1 MRYLLLLTV
10 LLVGCNVQNVEVEKD
25 LSDRM
30 KAANNAFQLAESEV
44 FKDEVPVTPNTPDDL
59 KPDPDA
65 DKCACKGTGKIVH
78 GDGHS
83 TPCPYHAVEVILQS
97 HTKGE

>member
-1 MRYLLLLTV
+1 MKVNRRYALLLLI
-10 LLVGCNVQNVEVEKD
+10 LLVGCNIKNIEVEKD
-25 LSDRM
+25 ISERI
-30 KAANNAFQLAESEV
+30 KGANNAFKIAEAEV
-44 FKDEVPVTPNTPDDL
+44 FKDDTNPVTPDENL

-83 TPCPYHAVEVILQS
+83 TPCPFHAVELILQS
-97 HTKGE
+97 H

>member
-1 MRYLLLLTV
+1 MRYLLLFSIFLA
-10 LLVGCNVQNVEVEKD
+10 GCNVKNVEIEKD
-25 LSDRM
+25 LSEKI
-30 KAANNAFQLAESEV
+30 KAANNAFHIAESEV
-44 FKDEVPVTPNTPDDL
+44 FKDDVIPVAPEDL

-97 HTKGE
+97 H

>member
-1 MRYLLLLTV
+1 MRYILLLSI
-10 LLVGCNVQNVEVEKD
+10 LLIGCNVQNVEVEKD
-25 LSDRM
+25 ISEKV
-30 KAANNAFQLAESEV
+30 KAANNAFQIAEAEV
-44 FKDEVPVTPNTPDDL
+44 FRDDVTPVDPDNL

-97 HTKGE
+97 H

>member
-1 MRYLLLLTV
+1 MKYMLLLSIV
-10 LLVGCNVQNVEVEKD
+10 LIGCNVKNIEIEKD
-25 LSDRM
+25 LSDRI
-30 KAANNAFQLAESEV
+30 KAANNAFQIAESEV
-44 FKDEVPVTPNTPDDL
+44 FKDDVNPVDPDENL

-83 TPCPYHAVEVILQS
+83 TPCPFHAVEVILQS
-97 HTKGE
+97 H